1 MKKTVLITLIVGGSA
16 MESSRRL
23 LLLMFVLLFLA
34 TVSEV
39 SASWTPDAEACRGYT
54 GTVGERIDAC
64 TRVTCISMIH
74 ILFKLLSACGFSFM
88 VVSRYHLRLIKVVNK

>member
-39 SASWTPDAEACRGYT
+39 SASWT
-54 GTVGERIDAC
+54 
-64 TRVTCISMIH
+64 RVTCISMIH

-88 VVSRYHLRLIKVVNK
+88 VVSRYHLRLIKVVNKKLLF